1 MRRRAAALGAAAYIA
16 ASVGHGQA
24 VPEVFPFGEYEVGLD
39 VIGFGQDDILSVERF
54 MLDDL
59 HAVQITLSPQLDA
72 PFAAA
77 TRGKVGYQ
85 MTMRVCGR
93 AVTMARIQAE
103 LNVATVIITTGDATE
118 AEAAYDL
125 LRRPPCSD
133 P

>member
-1 MRRRAAALGAAAYIA
+1 MRRRVAALAAAACIA

-24 VPEVFPFGEYEVGLD
+24 VPEFFPFGEFEVGLD

-59 HAVQITLSPQLDA
+59 HAVKVTLSPQLDTA
-72 PFAAA
+72 FAAA

-85 MTMRVCGR
+85 MTMRVCGH
-93 AVTMARIQAE
+93 AVTMAVLQAE
-103 LNVATVIITTGDATE
+103 LNVATVVITTGDAAK

-133 P
+133 L